1 MQEVKTI
8 FSIGEENYS
17 VESCGQSTVSAI
29 LNEFPDKKII
39 LAGFFVNGKFVKA
52 DLEPSFKYA

>member
-1 MQEVKTI
+1 MNDVKTI

-17 VESCGQSTVSAI
+17 VEGCGQSTVSAI
-29 LNEFPDKKII
+29 LNEFPNKKVI

-52 DLEPSFKYA
+52 DLTPSFKYT